1 MTRWEFFTLEALDD
15 IGMTQEGLE
24 KILSDYVSVMDS
36 FKNINVISPVSD
48 GATQAYYD
56 NYDNIVNNNN
66 DHLEENPV
74 EELTSIP
81 KRSSSVSASTQP
93 SLITE
98 TSTISSSS
106 STTTAISVTEQMMDI
121 KKENKRKSFRISQQ
135 RRISWTSDTGL
146 TSFAASQHLAGE
158 LMSLFDMEFN
168 VEISVD
174 PHAGTAPQLPELSY
188 FQEKQNR
195 NRSSVDSFM
204 CLIPAFESFQI
215 DNYDG
220 YSYVSKANKRIS
232 TLSNGVNNKR
242 LSSSLAPTRSSSLKY
257 KNKPSSST
265 TKKSIHENINESYA
279 KLNNNDPNNIS
290 SSTTSLLHDS
300 QKSST
305 VDLQVHKT
313 LTKKKSI
320 RKLVSLFGKKKLST
334 NDSIPVESSTLKS
347 ASSSNLTSSMEPTS
361 SLSAS
366 YSSSETNLNKPNL
379 HVDTQF
385 NINNN
390 NPIRAYNQRPTNPP
404 SLSDNII
411 YTNSNNSSIPE
422 TPFSSSPSSLSPN
435 PNITVEEKKR
445 RRRSNSVPDISTNKY
460 HQQQPSIF
468 EQSINNQSTLP
479 TPTSTTTTTATT
491 TPTTYQ
497 KDIPSSLSSSNITL
511 IPTSSTST
519 ATTSPIDSSDH
530 YLTHSKSVY
539 EFSTV
544 PPRRKQSL
552 SRSPTTYNVGNYSSS
567 YNNNSNYN
575 PHYYHHHQQHDPRLY
590 HSTHDLSKLYTNDT
604 GGIGNVLNDSKDS
617 VLSPND
623 NKKSSLMSRMTS
635 FARRKK
641 PTAKQSVQV

>member
-1 MTRWEFFTLEALDD
+1 
-15 IGMTQEGLE
+15 MTQEGLE
-24 KILSDYVSVMDS
+24 KILSDYVSIMDS
-36 FKNINVISPVSD
+36 FKSINVVSPVSD

-56 NYDNIVNNNN
+56 NYDNSINTN
-66 DHLEENPV
+66 DHQEENPT
-74 EELTSIP
+74 EGLTAIP
-81 KRSSSVSASTQP
+81 KRSSSVSAATQP

-106 STTTAISVTEQMMDI
+106 STTTTTTTEQKMDV
-121 KKENKRKSFRISQQ
+121 KKENKRKSFRLSQQ

-146 TSFAASQHLAGE
+146 TSFAASQYLAGE
-158 LMSLFDMEFN
+158 LMSLFDMEFK

-174 PHAGTAPQLPELSY
+174 PYAGTAPQLPELSY
-188 FQEKQNR
+188 FKEKQNR
-195 NRSSVDSFM
+195 NNNRSSVDSFM

-220 YSYVSKANKRIS
+220 HSYVSKANKRIS

-242 LSSSLAPTRSSSLKY
+242 LSSSLSPTRSSSLKY
-257 KNKPSSST
+257 KNKHSPSST
-265 TKKSIHENINESYA
+265 NKSIHENINDSYA
-279 KLNNNDPNNIS
+279 KLNNGNSNTSSISPLYDSQKLSSSSS
-290 SSTTSLLHDS
+290 SSTI
-300 QKSST
+300 
-305 VDLQVHKT
+305 DLQVHKT

-320 RKLVSLFGKKKLST
+320 RKLVSLFGKKKLNA
-334 NDSIPVESSTLKS
+334 NDSIPNESATLKS
-347 ASSSNLTSSMEPTS
+347 ASSSNLTSSVELIS
-361 SLSAS
+361 SSAS

-385 NINNN
+385 NNNN
-390 NPIRAYNQRPTNPP
+390 NNNSYGAVSYNQRPTNPT
-404 SLSDNII
+404 SLSDNTL
-411 YTNSNNSSIPE
+411 YTNKNSPSTPE
-422 TPFSSSPSSLSPN
+422 TQFSSSSPSS
-435 PNITVEEKKR
+435 NITLEEKKR

-460 HQQQPSIF
+460 HHLQQQKHSIL
-468 EQSINNQSTLP
+468 EQPINNQ
-479 TPTSTTTTTATT
+479 TT
-491 TPTTYQ
+491 TPTTTTYQ
-497 KDIPSSLSSSNITL
+497 KDIPSSSSSSSNITL

-519 ATTSPIDSSDH
+519 ATTTSPIESNDH

-552 SRSPTTYNVGNYSSS
+552 SRSPNNLGNQPSS
-567 YNNNSNYN
+567 NNQ
-575 PHYYHHHQQHDPRLY
+575 HLYYQQHQQHDSRLY

-617 VLSPND
+617 ILSPND

-641 PTAKQSVQV
+641 PTVKQSVQV